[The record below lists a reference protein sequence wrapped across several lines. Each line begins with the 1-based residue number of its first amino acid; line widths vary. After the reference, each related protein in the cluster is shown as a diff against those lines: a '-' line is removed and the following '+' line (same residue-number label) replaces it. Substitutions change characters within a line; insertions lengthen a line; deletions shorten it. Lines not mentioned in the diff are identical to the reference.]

1 MRFFLII
8 IALLAVLGAFDFS
21 LAPSYIQTQRKVSGQ
36 EFGGRE
42 ERLKILFAHLKPKP
56 GPSGLLLGFD
66 TDNSDD
72 AQSYAQFYDDF
83 SKLPEKKATNK
94 TRLFVR
100 DGDKVEIAAKLDL
113 IASPQK
119 SGWLYLGQARYFEPR
134 PRDKNKILD
143 SREEKG
149 DFKNFGFDYSRVWVT
164 DNISKVEEAR
174 NEKVRRTKAEI
185 DREYRKLK
193 PSEREYH
200 RNITDYE
207 KIGWVSDGYFIK
219 DGFWSLVHGGA
230 AWFEASE
237 HSELVNLGPRKLS
250 GNLSSWFDYKKI
262 VTTYSTEFDSN
273 RRYGEDAKYNDMDS
287 LWSRWKESF
296 SGNDPD
302 RIPTFTLE
310 RHEAKTRMIGRAL
323 VDGNT
328 HRSFLGTA
336 DFGIAPPELARY
348 DNPDL
353 DFAAAKS
360 IFPDLI
366 DIFISPSQ
374 DTAFF
379 LTAMEMIAIDTAS
392 GKELFRENHELKFNK
407 VVMVEWAVGEH
418 VGRWR
423 KELSN

>member
-1 MRFFLII
+1 MRFFVII
-8 IALLAVLGAFDFS
+8 TAVLAVLGASDFP
-21 LAPSYIQTQRKVSGQ
+21 LAPSSLSTQQKVFGQ

-42 ERLKILFAHLKPKP
+42 ERLKILFGHLRPKP

-83 SKLPEKKATNK
+83 SKPPVKNATNK

-113 IASPQK
+113 IASPQN

-134 PRDKNKILD
+134 PRDKNEDLD

-174 NEKVRRTKAEI
+174 NEQVRRTKAEI

-237 HSELVNLGPRKLS
+237 HSELVNLGTRKLS
-250 GNLSSWFDYKKI
+250 GKLSSWFKYEKI
-262 VTTYSTEFDSN
+262 VATYSGDFDRT
-273 RRYGEDAKYNDMDS
+273 RRYGESSKHNNMDF
-287 LWSRWKESF
+287 LWNRWKEVF

-310 RHEAKTRMIGRAL
+310 RHQAKTRMIGRAL

-328 HRSFLGTA
+328 HRSFLETA
-336 DFGIAPPELARY
+336 DFGKAPPELARY

-366 DIFISPSQ
+366 DIFVSPSQ

-379 LTAMEMIAIDTAS
+379 LTAMEMIAIDTAT
-392 GKELFRENHELKFNK
+392 GKEVFRENHELKFNK
-407 VVMVEWAVGEH
+407 VVMVEWAVGGH

-423 KELSN
+423 NELSN

>member
-1 MRFFLII
+1 MRFFFII
-8 IALLAVLGAFDFS
+8 IGLLAVFGAFDFF

-36 EFGGRE
+36 EFGSRE
-42 ERLKILFAHLKPKP
+42 ERVKILFAHLKPKP

-72 AQSYAQFYDDF
+72 AQSYAQFYDNF
-83 SKLPEKKATNK
+83 SKMPEKKATNK

-134 PRDKNKILD
+134 PRDKNEDLD

-149 DFKNFGFDYSRVWVT
+149 EFKNFGFDYSRVWVT
-164 DNISKVEEAR
+164 DNISRVEEAR

-185 DREYRKLK
+185 DREYRKLE

-230 AWFEASE
+230 AWFAARERSHIVRLSRSE
-237 HSELVNLGPRKLS
+237 ISGRLS
-250 GNLSSWFDYKKI
+250 NWYP
-262 VTTYSTEFDSN
+262 TTEIIGRFSQ
-273 RRYGEDAKYNDMDS
+273 YGETDPQKCTKSKSISDTCLWNQWKRS
-287 LWSRWKESF
+287 LSRNYPGEE
-296 SGNDPD
+296 
-302 RIPTFTLE
+302 PTFTVE
-310 RHEAKTRMIGRAL
+310 RHSAQTRLIGLILA
-323 VDGNT
+323 DGNI
-328 HRSFLGTA
+328 HRSYLGKS
-336 DFGIAPPELARY
+336 DFGPAPERLAKY
-348 DNPDL
+348 DNPEI
-353 DFAAAKS
+353 DFAVAKS

-366 DIFISPSQ
+366 DIFVSPSQ

-423 KELSN
+423 SELSN